1 MKRKIA
7 SLFLLIFLSS
17 LIISAY
23 SATDNV
29 IIRVGYPRLGQ
40 NQYVGTVRIYESDVT
55 IDSIQNGD
63 VFTIFVDNAE
73 FMSPPTLTE
82 RGRFDLNIVSGGNDG
97 DSYITYEFIPS
108 STGGT
113 GRVIIDFAF
122 DNMRVLGGDV
132 TARVDSVQSGVS
144 SGYFSLGGSE
154 EEKTPEPVVKEEE
167 VNLSYQ
173 QLTEAKEKKVNILV
187 QNNEYQILIPNKM
200 LYEKVLEEVIE
211 KEQNLKI
218 MVKRE
223 VPSDIKYLTD
233 MYSLSFFVM
242 DKDGNER
249 SKITNFENS
258 FYLKIKDT
266 DVKDK
271 RNVKGV
277 ITSESED
284 KIFNTHYDVKN
295 DHIIIQ
301 VSDYSDKISLI
312 RRSNNRE
319 LVFAQEE
326 FSVFE
331 GKNYLPVRQ
340 VADYYGWNVTW
351 NPFTRTVN
359 LQKNE
364 STIEVK
370 DYIIVRER
378 SYISI
383 DFIRENFSAPVFELE
398 DQIVLKFN

>member
-7 SLFLLIFLSS
+7 SLFLLIFFSS
-17 LIISAY
+17 IIVSAY

-29 IIRVGYPRLGQ
+29 IVRVGYPRLGQ
-40 NQYVGTVRIYESDVT
+40 NQYVGTVRIYESDAT

-63 VFTIFVDNAE
+63 IFTIFVDNAE
-73 FMSPPTLTE
+73 FMSSPTLTE
-82 RGRFDLNIVSGGNDG
+82 RGRFDLKVISGGNDG
-97 DSYITYEFIPS
+97 DSYITYKFIRS

-122 DNMRVLGGDV
+122 DDMRVLGGDV

-154 EEKTPEPVVKEEE
+154 EEKKPEPVVKEEE
-167 VNLSYQ
+167 VNLSHQ

-242 DKDGNER
+242 DKDGNEKN
-249 SKITNFENS
+249 KITEFENS

-277 ITSESED
+277 ITSEPED

-301 VSDYSDKISLI
+301 VNDYSDKISLI

-319 LVFAQEE
+319 LVFNQDE
-326 FSVFE
+326 FAAFE

-340 VADYYGWNVTW
+340 VADYYGWNVAW

-378 SYISI
+378 SYISA

>member
-7 SLFLLIFLSS
+7 SLFLLIFFSS
-17 LIISAY
+17 IIVSAY

-29 IIRVGYPRLGQ
+29 IVRVGYPRLGQ
-40 NQYVGTVRIYESDVT
+40 NQYVGTVRIYESDAT

-63 VFTIFVDNAE
+63 IFTIFVDNAE
-73 FMSPPTLTE
+73 FMSSPTLTE
-82 RGRFDLNIVSGGNDG
+82 RGRFDLNVVSGGNDG

-122 DNMRVLGGDV
+122 DDMRVLGGDV

-154 EEKTPEPVVKEEE
+154 EEKKEEPVVKEEE
-167 VNLSYQ
+167 VILTSQ
-173 QLTEAKEKKVNILV
+173 QIKEALEKKVNILV
-187 QNNEYQILIPNKM
+187 QNNEYQILIPNKI
-200 LYEKVLEEVIE
+200 LYENVIE
-211 KEQNLKI
+211 EILEKDNNLKI

-223 VPSDIKYLTD
+223 IPSDIKYLTD
-233 MYSLSFFVM
+233 MYSLSFFVI
-242 DKDGNER
+242 DKDGNEK
-249 SKITNFENS
+249 SKITEFEN
-258 FYLKIKDT
+258 FFNLKIKDP

-271 RNVKGV
+271 RNVKGILASPSKEKV
-277 ITSESED
+277 
-284 KIFNTHYDVKN
+284 FNTHYDVKK
-295 DHIIIQ
+295 DYIIIQ

-319 LVFAQEE
+319 LVYNEGDFA
-326 FSVFE
+326 VFE

-378 SYISI
+378 SYISA

>member
-40 NQYVGTVRIYESDVT
+40 NQYVGTVRIYESDAT

>member
-7 SLFLLIFLSS
+7 SLFLLIFFSS
-17 LIISAY
+17 IIVSAY

-29 IIRVGYPRLGQ
+29 IVRVGYPRLGQ
-40 NQYVGTVRIYESDVT
+40 NQYVGTVRIYESDAT

-63 VFTIFVDNAE
+63 IFTIFLDNAE
-73 FMSPPTLTE
+73 FITSPTLVE
-82 RGRFDLNIVSGGNDG
+82 RGRFDLNIISGGNDG
-97 DSYITYEFIPS
+97 DRYITYEFTDPS
-108 STGGT
+108 PART

-122 DNMRVLGGDV
+122 DDMRVLGGDV

-154 EEKTPEPVVKEEE
+154 EEKKPEPVVKEEE
-167 VNLSYQ
+167 VNLSHQ

-233 MYSLSFFVM
+233 MYSLSLFVM
-242 DKDGNER
+242 DKDGNEK
-249 SKITNFENS
+249 SKITEFENS

-277 ITSESED
+277 ITSEPED

-319 LVFAQEE
+319 LVFNQDE
-326 FSVFE
+326 FAEFE
-331 GKNYLPVRQ
+331 GENYLPVRQ
-340 VADYYGWNVTW
+340 VADYYGWNVAW

-378 SYISI
+378 SYISA